1 VRKVVPSE
9 RQRRML
15 VRIEQGE
22 DVVEALAALAEE
34 QDVCAAW
41 IRGVGS
47 LESATLEHTAVG
59 EPCEILS
66 LEGTVRWRKKEP
78 QVRLRVALAPLSDGA
93 RIVGGVLAEAAA
105 VDVELLVECFDDVP
119 LKHVRAA
126 GAVPRIEAVEAPS
139 RSLVEP
145 DDDGDD
151 DDWDEP
157 YDDADD
163 EDVEFDAPA
172 PEPGGAVSWAQVAA
186 VSAAAEEDRIVEQAY
201 AKAAPKPERPGR
213 APRESTPAAPKASE
227 RTMEV
232 VPEKGDFVQ
241 HRQFGLCK
249 IEKTDG
255 RGGVK
260 IKLPSGV
267 RKTLRL
273 DFMDVGRP
281 RMEKGRRVFPVR
293 PRKR

>member
-1 VRKVVPSE
+1 VRKVVQSE

-15 VRIEQGE
+15 IRIEGGE
-22 DVVEALAALAEE
+22 DIVEALVALAEE
-34 QDVCAAW
+34 EDVLAAW

-47 LESATLEHTAVG
+47 LESATLEHTTVD
-59 EPCEILS
+59 EPCEVLS
-66 LEGTVRWRKKEP
+66 LEGTVRWRRKEP
-78 QVRLRVALAPLSDGA
+78 QVRLRVALAPLSDGS

-119 LKHVRAA
+119 LKHVHAK
-126 GAVPRIEAVEAPS
+126 GAVPKIETVSEPP
-139 RSLVEP
+139 RSLVEASDP
-145 DDDGDD
+145 DDDAF
-151 DDWDEP
+151 DEP

-163 EDVEFDAPA
+163 EDGEFESPAPA
-172 PEPGGAVSWAQVAA
+172 AGGAVSWAQVAA
-186 VSAAAEEDRIVEQAY
+186 ASAAAETDRLVSETL
-201 AKAAPKPERPGR
+201 AKAAPEPERPGR
-213 APRESTPAAPKASE
+213 APRESRPPAAKARASS
-227 RTMEV
+227 MEV
-232 VPEKGDFVQ
+232 VPEKGDFVH

-281 RMEKGRRVFPVR
+281 RTEKGRRIFPIR